1 MDRVAVESSTI
12 SAVGYDP
19 ASKVLEVAFKNGG
32 DYSYFGV
39 SSKTHAE
46 MMSAPSEG
54 DDWRCYKTTL
64 RVGRSYGN

>member
-46 MMSAPSEG
+46 MMSAPS
-54 DDWRCYKTTL
+54 
-64 RVGRSYGN
+64 VGKFFASNIRNHFSFSKR